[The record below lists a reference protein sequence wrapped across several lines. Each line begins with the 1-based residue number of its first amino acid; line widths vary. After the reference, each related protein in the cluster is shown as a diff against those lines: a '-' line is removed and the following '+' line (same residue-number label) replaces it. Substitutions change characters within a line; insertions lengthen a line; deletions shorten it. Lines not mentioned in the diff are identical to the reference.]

1 MAADPNVSG
10 PRPDDAPG
18 GPDADPTA
26 ASDVPADAP
35 AGPYGAGAASAETT
49 GAGADGPALHALE
62 RAARVP
68 GEATLADRVKTF
80 SVAPLPHHALSR
92 AVLWATRRRS
102 SLVTPVVRRFARAY
116 DVDMSDAVEP
126 ELGAYETFNAFFTRA
141 LRPDA
146 RPVPADPEAIASPA
160 DGRISGI
167 GRVRDARVLQAK
179 GVDYSLL
186 ELLGGD
192 GEATERLADGGFA
205 TVYLSPR
212 DYHRLHMPRT
222 GTLLRQTHV
231 PGRLWSVGPHAVRA
245 LDGLFARNERVI
257 AQFDTERGRMALVL
271 VGAINVAAIETVW
284 AGLVTP
290 PQRRTVTRVDYT
302 GDERVTIE
310 RGAEMGRFNMGS
322 TVIALF
328 EHGCDWS
335 DALEA
340 ESPVRVG
347 ESLGRV
353 RPG

>member
-1 MAADPNVSG
+1 MGARSQDVG
-10 PRPDDAPG
+10 TAPS
-18 GPDADPTA
+18 P
-26 ASDVPADAP
+26 DAP
-35 AGPYGAGAASAETT
+35 AV
-49 GAGADGPALHALE
+49 HALE
-62 RAARVP
+62 ASARVP
-68 GEATLADRVKTF
+68 GEATLADRLKTY

-102 SLVTPVVRRFARAY
+102 ALTTPVVRRFAAAY
-116 DVDMSDAVEP
+116 DVDMDDAVQP
-126 ELGAYETFNAFFTRA
+126 DLAAYDTFNAFFTRA

-146 RPVPADPEAIASPA
+146 RPVPTAPDAIASPA
-160 DGRISGI
+160 DGKVSGI

-192 GEATERLADGGFA
+192 GEAAERLADGGFA

-212 DYHRLHMPRT
+212 DYHRVHMPRT
-222 GTLLRQTHV
+222 GTLVSQTHV

-245 LDGLFARNERVI
+245 LDGLFTRNERVV

-290 PQRRTVTRVDYT
+290 PQHRSVTRIDYS
-302 GDERVTIE
+302 GDERVTLE

-335 DALEA
+335 EALGA
-340 ESPVRVG
+340 ESAVKMG
-347 ESLGRV
+347 QELGRV
-353 RPG
+353 RA